1 MNESIG
7 NAIGKY
13 LVTSIIGQG
22 GMATVYKAF
31 DKELNRVVA
40 VKLIRRDL
48 YDPSVM
54 DRLLKRFER
63 EAKVLASLT
72 HPNIVKIL
80 DYGKHKASPFIVME
94 YIHGETLK
102 SKLGVPIHYTQAAK
116 LILPIASA
124 LSYVHQKG
132 ILHRDV
138 KPSNILLGESGHIW
152 LTDFGI
158 AKILVEENQED
169 TLTGTGVGVG
179 TPEYMSPE
187 QGLGKNVD
195 ARSDIYSLGIIFFEL
210 TTGTKPFKADTPMAV
225 IMKQITT
232 PPPDPVLFVPD
243 LPQPIS
249 QFILKSIAKDPN
261 NRFESMEVFFN
272 HLSAI
277 ANGNFASIQL
287 SSAPV
292 QANDWDSGHRRSV
305 ETLVTYD
312 QLTPESQN
320 SISPR
325 KKLGKKQQKI
335 IAFSSAMAFLLC
347 IAGAILI
354 ISSLSIDNHRIENF
368 FSTNPVTISS
378 SPISTIQEPTV
389 ASGTTM
395 PTDTNA
401 TKIPIQ
407 PKIELAPD
415 VIQMSNI
422 NMVKQLHLW
431 DMRGGF
437 NPNIFWFP
445 NESTFMINN
454 GSSELSNLDYSTGAV
469 NNYYVPESGNNIYGF
484 TISEDQKYLVTVQ
497 HNKTHNNPGIQV
509 RDFLTK
515 NLLFEIPGT
524 ADSMKTP
531 VISPDN
537 SILAVVVDQEV
548 QVWDITRGEQI
559 KTLISD
565 LPYGHSA
572 LNTFSPD
579 GKSLAIGYTA
589 TGETLQWDTK
599 TWSPK
604 VSMQWHS
611 GLFAIKYSPDSNLI
625 ATGSIHNQEPIRLW
639 NAETGELIVNFPK
652 NNDGLTD
659 LDFSPSG
666 QILASVS
673 KSGIIRFWNPMHGT
687 LLSTI
692 DTDAE
697 SLDLIS
703 FSPDGKYIVTEGNG
717 PTQFWGISLPE

>member
-7 NAIGKY
+7 NTIGKY

-31 DKELNRVVA
+31 DKDLNRAVA
-40 VKLIRRDL
+40 VKLIRKDL
-48 YDPSVM
+48 YGPSVM

-63 EAKVLASLT
+63 EAKVLACLT

-80 DYGKHKASPFIVME
+80 DYGKHHSSPFIVME
-94 YIHGETLK
+94 YINGQTLK
-102 SKLGVPIHYTQAAK
+102 SKLGAPIHYTQAAK
-116 LILPIASA
+116 LILPIAYA

-132 ILHRDV
+132 VLHRDV
-138 KPSNILLGESGHIW
+138 KPSNILLDEFGHVW

-169 TLTGTGVGVG
+169 TLTGTGIGVG

-187 QGLGKNVD
+187 QSLGKNVD
-195 ARSDIYSLGIIFFEL
+195 ARSDIYSLGIILFEL
-210 TTGTKPFKADTPMAV
+210 ITGTKPFKADTPMAV
-225 IMKQITT
+225 IMKQITS
-232 PPPDPVLFVPD
+232 PPPDPILFVPD
-243 LPQPIS
+243 LPQPIR

-261 NRFESMEVFFN
+261 NRFESMEVFYDQ
-272 HLSAI
+272 LSII
-277 ANGNFASIQL
+277 ANGNLASIHLNNVPLQDKNWN
-287 SSAPV
+287 A
-292 QANDWDSGHRRSV
+292 GHRRNV

-320 SISPR
+320 TTSPR
-325 KKLGKKQQKI
+325 KWVGKNQQKI
-335 IAFSSAMAFLLC
+335 IVLSSLIALLLF
-347 IAGAILI
+347 IAGSVMI
-354 ISSLSIDNHRIENF
+354 ITLLSIDNHRIETF
-368 FSTNPVTISS
+368 FSTNPITISS
-378 SPISTIQEPTV
+378 SLISTVQEPTD
-389 ASGTTM
+389 ASGTTV
-395 PTDTNA
+395 PTDVIA

-407 PKIELAPD
+407 PKIELAPE
-415 VIQMSNI
+415 VIQVSNI
-422 NMVKQLHLW
+422 NMVNQLHLW

-445 NESTFMINN
+445 NESTFMSNN
-454 GSSELSNLDYSTGAV
+454 GSNELSNLDYSTGEV
-469 NNYYVPESGNNIYGF
+469 NNYYVPESGINLYGF
-484 TISEDQKYLVTVQ
+484 IISEDQKYLVTVQ
-497 HNKTHNNPGIQV
+497 HNKTFNNPGIQV

-524 ADSMKTP
+524 ADSMETP

-537 SILAVVVDQEV
+537 SLLAVVVDEEV
-548 QVWDITRGEQI
+548 QVWDLEKGEQI
-559 KTLISD
+559 RTLFSD
-565 LPYGHSA
+565 VPYGHSA

-604 VSMQWHS
+604 VSIQWHS
-611 GLFAIKYSPDSNLI
+611 GLSVIKYSPDSNLI

-639 NAETGELIVNFPK
+639 DAETGGLIVNFPK

-673 KSGIIRFWNPMHGT
+673 KSGIIRFWNPMDGT

-703 FSPDGKYIVTEGNG
+703 FSPDGKYIVTQGNG
-717 PTQFWGISLPE
+717 PTQIWGISLPE